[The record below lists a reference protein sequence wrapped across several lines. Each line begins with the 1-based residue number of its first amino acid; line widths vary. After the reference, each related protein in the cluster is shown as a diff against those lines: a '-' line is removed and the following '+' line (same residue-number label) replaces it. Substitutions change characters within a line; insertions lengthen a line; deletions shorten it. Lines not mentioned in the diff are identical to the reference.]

1 MDDEFTTTMERRWK
15 VFNVSIERRWS
26 SRNSRDGL
34 AQGYFTGLEEVVVQR
49 ESSRRLQLERRK
61 RERENVLLRRANYK
75 TASITERDSVPRF
88 SRADRDVPVRM
99 GKEECGW
106 YEGLDRRVVDR
117 EPEHRSNHRG
127 AQ

>member
-1 MDDEFTTTMERRWK
+1 MEFEKFEGWPRTRLE
-15 VFNVSIERRWS
+15 N
-26 SRNSRDGL
+26 GG
-34 AQGYFTGLEEVVVQR
+34 GYKGR
-49 ESSRRLQLERRK
+49 ESSRRLQLERRE
-61 RERENVLLRRANYK
+61 RERERELLRRANYK

-99 GKEECGW
+99 GKEEC
-106 YEGLDRRVVDR
+106 EGLDRRVVDR

>member
-1 MDDEFTTTMERRWK
+1 MEFEKFEGWPRTGIFHGVRERWWLQRK
-15 VFNVSIERRWS
+15 REF
-26 SRNSRDGL
+26 
-34 AQGYFTGLEEVVVQR
+34 EEAAIR
-49 ESSRRLQLERRK
+49 TERK
-61 RERENVLLRRANYK
+61 RERERELLRRANYK

>member
-1 MDDEFTTTMERRWK
+1 M
-15 VFNVSIERRWS
+15 V
-26 SRNSRDGL
+26 
-34 AQGYFTGLEEVVVQR
+34 VVVQR